1 MKLMETADTDLMAR
15 ALRLARLGLFTTHP
29 NPRVGCVIVQNG
41 EIVGDGWHYQAGQAH
56 AERIALQQA
65 GDKAKGAT
73 AYVTLEPCSHY
84 GRTAPCAD
92 ALIAAGVSRVVAAM
106 TDPNPLVRG
115 AGLQKLQA
123 AGIQVES
130 GLLQTQA
137 EALNPGFVKRMRDG
151 LPWVRCKMAMSLDG
165 RTAMANG
172 ESKWI
177 TSDAA
182 RQDVHKL
189 RARSDAIMT
198 GIETVLADDPGMNVR
213 LPKEALPGVLRDEDI
228 PTPDR
233 IVLDSRLRMPTHA
246 RMLSLAGATR
256 VLTCVENPA
265 AVATAKVVQLA
276 AKEER
281 IDLPAALLY
290 LANNDINEGLLE
302 CGATLAGS
310 MLQQGLV
317 DELIIYMAPHL
328 MGDAARGLLH
338 MPMLKNMSDRIELKI
353 QDIRQVGD
361 DLRLTLT
368 PQIT

>member
-1 MKLMETADTDLMAR
+1 MAR
-15 ALRLARLGLFTTHP
+15 ALRLARLGLYTTHP
-29 NPRVGCVIVQNG
+29 NPRVGCVIVKNG
-41 EIVGDGWHYQAGQAH
+41 EIVGQGWHYQAGQAH

-65 GDKAKGAT
+65 GDKAKGSSV
-73 AYVTLEPCSHY
+73 YVTLEPCSHY
-84 GRTAPCAD
+84 GRTPPCAD
-92 ALIAAGVSRVVAAM
+92 ALIEAGVARVVAAM
-106 TDPNPLVRG
+106 TDPNPLVSG

-137 EALNPGFVKRMRDG
+137 EALNPGFVKRMRSG

-177 TSDAA
+177 TGEAA

-198 GIETVLADDPGMNVR
+198 GIGTVLADDPGLNVR
-213 LPKEALPGVLRDEDI
+213 LPKAALPGVLSEEDI
-228 PTPDR
+228 PAPKAV
-233 IVLDSRLRMPTHA
+233 VLDSRLRMPPAA
-246 RMLSLAGATR
+246 RLLSLSGETL
-256 VLTCVENPA
+256 VLTCLQDSPA
-265 AVATAKVVQLA
+265 MSGAEVITVAQKDR
-276 AKEER
+276 R
-281 IDLPAALLY
+281 IDLQAALQL
-290 LANNDINEGLLE
+290 LASKDINEVMLE

-317 DELIIYMAPHL
+317 DELIVYMAPHL
-328 MGDAARGLLH
+328 MGDAARGLLS
-338 MPMLKNMSDRIELKI
+338 MPAIKNMRDRIALQF
-353 QDIRQVGD
+353 QDVRQVGD

-368 PQIT
+368 PQIN